1 MNVLV
6 PVCLYLIVYLY
17 LHIHTCVYLLVH
29 EFMYLDVYERI
40 ACIIITVHIL
50 CNGMNF
56 FRENYKEYSLAH
68 LIDTLETY

>member
-6 PVCLYLIVYLY
+6 PVSLFACLPLFTYTYLCVF
-17 LHIHTCVYLLVH
+17 TCA

-40 ACIIITVHIL
+40 ACIIITEHIL

-56 FRENYKEYSLAH
+56 FRENYKEYSLTH
-68 LIDTLETY
+68 LIDTLGTY